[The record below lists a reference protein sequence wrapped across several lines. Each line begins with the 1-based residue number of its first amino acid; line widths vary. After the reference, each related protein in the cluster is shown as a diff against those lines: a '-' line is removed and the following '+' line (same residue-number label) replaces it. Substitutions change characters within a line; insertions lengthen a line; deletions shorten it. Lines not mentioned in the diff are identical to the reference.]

1 MNLLMRHPYLEIGK
15 IVGTHG
21 VRGEVRVEPWCDEP
35 SFMKRFKTL
44 YFDNRGS
51 RAVRVLSC
59 REHGNIVLLKL
70 EGTDTVEQAAALRGR
85 VLFMSRAD
93 AKLPKEHY
101 FIQDLIGCAVL
112 DADTP
117 EKRYGTLTDV
127 SKTGANDVWHIT
139 DENGVEVL
147 IPAIPP
153 VVIRT
158 DIDAE
163 QIFIRPLKGLF
174 DDAH

>member
-1 MNLLMRHPYLEIGK
+1 M
-15 IVGTHG
+15 
-21 VRGEVRVEPWCDEP
+21 
-35 SFMKRFKTL
+35 
-44 YFDNRGS
+44 
-51 RAVRVLSC
+51 
-59 REHGNIVLLKL
+59 
-70 EGTDTVEQAAALRGR
+70 
-85 VLFMSRAD
+85 
-93 AKLPKEHY
+93 
-101 FIQDLIGCAVL
+101 L

-153 VVIRT
+153 VVIST

>member
-1 MNLLMRHPYLEIGK
+1 MRHPFLEIGK

-35 SFMKRFKTL
+35 AFMKRFKTL
-44 YFDNRGS
+44 YFDKTGARPVN
-51 RAVRVLSC
+51 VLAC
-59 REHGNIVLLKL
+59 RPHGNVVILKL
-70 EGTDTVEQAAALRGR
+70 DGVDTVEQAAALRGK
-85 VLFMSRAD
+85 VLFMRRED
-93 AKLPKEHY
+93 AKLPKTQF
-101 FIQDLIGCAVL
+101 FIQDLIGCAVF
-112 DADTP
+112 DADDPT
-117 EKRYGTLTDV
+117 RCYGTLTDV

-139 DENGVEVL
+139 DEGGTEYL

-153 VVIRT
+153 VVIDT

-163 QIFIRPLKGLF
+163 RILIRPLKGIF